1 MANLAQTSPPPPQRI
16 GVTLFL
22 EHPAEVDYRRL
33 IERVGEPLGIAPGAA
48 DNAAPGG
55 ALVLPVGGDVVMG
68 LRIDVPYPE
77 RLEGPAM
84 HAYWW
89 PNAARDISRSTSHL
103 MVFCAWSG
111 LSRLEAHQRHLVL
124 VRELVEQ
131 LPVIGVL
138 WGSVLSQ
145 SEVLRAWCDVML
157 EGTPPF
163 PLWVLIQGSRQPNGN
178 VLLST
183 LGMRDFGHMEIETE
197 STLSPEESQKI
208 VREFGAHILICGPVV
223 KDGDT
228 IGFSPEQRITVRHV
242 RSFRPD
248 VNDDVYWLE
257 LADRPTVPRPSGF
270 FSRLFGSNR
279 KQ

>member
-1 MANLAQTSPPPPQRI
+1 MATSAQGQSRQPQRI

-22 EHPAEVDYRRL
+22 ERPAEIDYRRL
-33 IERVGEPLGIAPGAA
+33 IERVGEPLGIAPDAA
-48 DNAAPGG
+48 DNAKQGG
-55 ALVLPVGGDVVMG
+55 SLVLPVSGDVVMG
-68 LRIDVPYPE
+68 LRIDMPYPE
-77 RLEGPAM
+77 RLDGPAM

-89 PNAARDISRSTSHL
+89 PNAAKDIARSTSHL

-111 LSRLEAHQRHLVL
+111 LSRLEAHQRHLIL
-124 VRELVEQ
+124 VRGLAEQ

-145 SEVLRAWCDVML
+145 SAVLAAWCDAML

-163 PLWVLIQGSRQPNGN
+163 PLWVLIQGSRQANGN

-183 LGMRDFGHMEIETE
+183 LGMRDFEQMEIETE
-197 STLSPEESQKI
+197 SSLSPEESQGI
-208 VREFGAHILICGPVV
+208 VREFGAHILTEGPVV

-228 IGFSPEQRITVRHV
+228 IGFSPEQRITVRHR
-242 RSFRPD
+242 RSFRAD
-248 VNDDVYWLE
+248 VNDNVYWLE
-257 LADRPTVPRPSGF
+257 LTEKPTVPRPTDF
-270 FSRLFGSNR
+270 FSRLFGSSR

>member
-1 MANLAQTSPPPPQRI
+1 MATSAQVSPRQPQRI

-22 EHPAEVDYRRL
+22 ERPAEIDYRRL
-33 IERVGEPLGIAPGAA
+33 IERIGEPLGIAPNAA
-48 DNAAPGG
+48 DHAKPGG
-55 ALVLPVGGDVVMG
+55 ALVLPVSGDVVMG
-68 LRIDVPYPE
+68 LRIDMPYPE
-77 RLEGPAM
+77 RLDGPAM

-89 PNAARDISRSTSHL
+89 PNATTDIARSTSHL

-111 LSRLEAHQRHLVL
+111 FSRLEAHQRHLIL
-124 VRELVEQ
+124 VRGLAEQ
-131 LPVIGVL
+131 LPVIGLL

-145 SEVLRAWCDVML
+145 SEVIEAWCDVML
-157 EGTPPF
+157 KGTPPF

-183 LGMRDFGHMEIETE
+183 LGMRDFEQMEIETE
-197 STLSPEESQKI
+197 SSLSPEESQKI
-208 VREFGAHILICGPVV
+208 VREFGAHILTEGPVV

-228 IGFSPEQRITVRHV
+228 IGFNPEQRITVRHR

-248 VNDDVYWLE
+248 VNDNVYWLE
-257 LADRPTVPRPSGF
+257 LTEKPTVPRPTGF
-270 FSRLFGSNR
+270 FSRLFGSSR